1 MQTDL
6 VNVDGARSRNGPI
19 GPLLPRFAR
28 LARQA
33 VVAVLAVMQFVL
45 PPQVAASQPIPTHAT
60 SVELVNPDFERAR
73 EDDASRP
80 AGWNKAGAGDG
91 FQLDRKVFR
100 NGAASL
106 RITRSEGAP
115 LTAVAQTFPAGP
127 LRNTVVSLRAWTR
140 AENADT
146 GGALILFATG
156 DDRKMIAFALSELS
170 AGDGS
175 NDWVQQQVRMLVP
188 ANAAHLQLGLRL
200 TGAGT
205 IWFDDV
211 EALTWG
217 VATTAPDALSASADK
232 YLNDAITAIRQ
243 HALNGAKVDWPAAT
257 AQARAL
263 ASGAITTA
271 DTYPAIRHVLRLLGD
286 GHSNLRTPKD
296 NAAAERSANQSLT
309 DTRVSVIA
317 GRPMRFVPGFASMD
331 RDDAQQF
338 ASKLQQSL
346 ASMDKPEC
354 GLLLDLRGNTGGNM
368 FPMLAGLA
376 PLFADGDVGGL
387 ATAHDGSVTWRFQDG
402 AFVAS
407 SKEHDNGARAAQ
419 PAMRIGNGN
428 TPVAVLLGQR
438 TGSSGEAVAIAFV
451 GRPNT
456 RSFGAPTA
464 GLTTGNRPV
473 KLADGAMLAITG
485 SVMLDRTGKRY
496 GGKLAPDELTDGT
509 RVASPNGDAAV
520 AAAIAWLDQQKA
532 CPR

>member
-1 MQTDL
+1 
-6 VNVDGARSRNGPI
+6 
-19 GPLLPRFAR
+19 
-28 LARQA
+28 
-33 VVAVLAVMQFVL
+33 MQFVL

-60 SVELVNPDFERAR
+60 SIELVNPDFERAR

-127 LRNTVVSLRAWTR
+127 LRDTVVSLRAWTR
-140 AENADT
+140 AEGADT
-146 GGALILFATG
+146 GGALILFATD
-156 DDRKMIAFALSELS
+156 DDRKMIAFALSESS

-286 GHSNLRTPKD
+286 GHSILRTPRD
-296 NAAAERSANQSLT
+296 NAAAARSANQSLT
-309 DTRVSVIA
+309 DTHVSVIA
-317 GRPMRFVPGFASMD
+317 GRRMD
-331 RDDAQQF
+331 RDAAQQF

-387 ATAHDGSVTWRFQDG
+387 ATANDGSVTWRFRDG

-407 SKEHDNGARAAQ
+407 SKEHDNVTRAAQ

-473 KLADGAMLAITG
+473 KLADGATLAITG